1 MKHNIKLPVPFRGI
15 ITPMITP
22 LLNNETIDVEGL
34 KRMINHLAD
43 GGVHGIFIMGTTGEG
58 VSLSYQ
64 SKSELIGLTCEY
76 ANGRV
81 PVFVGITDSSLPES
95 ISLAKKAELA
105 GASAVVAA
113 LPYYFSL
120 GQNEIINYFR
130 KLADNVALPLFLYNI
145 PSQTKIMIEAETVK
159 ALSSHPQII
168 GIKDSSG
175 SAPYFNTLLHLL
187 KDNKS
192 FSVLVGP
199 DEMMASTV
207 LMGGN
212 GGVNS
217 GSNLFPRLFVDL
229 YDAVVSG
236 DLPKVSCL
244 QEKVMAMSVKIY
256 QTEKSGVS
264 FLKGLKTALYLKGLC
279 GNTMASPLLPYEEN
293 EIAVI
298 RENLSFLNQIIGS
311 DKEIR

>member
-1 MKHNIKLPVPFRGI
+1 MDNITKLQVPFRGI
-15 ITPMITP
+15 ITPIITP
-22 LLNNETIDVEGL
+22 LLNDEKIDSVSLE
-34 KRMINHLAD
+34 KMINHLVD

-58 VSLSYQ
+58 PSLSNQ
-64 SKSELIGLTCEY
+64 AKHELLDLTCKY
-76 ANGRV
+76 TKGQV
-81 PVFVGITDSSLPES
+81 PVFVGITNSSLAES
-95 ISLAKKAELA
+95 ISLAKRAELA

-120 GQNEIINYFR
+120 GQNEIISYYR
-130 KLADNVALPLFLYNI
+130 KLADNVILPLFIYNI
-145 PSQTKIMIEAETVK
+145 PSQTKKMIEAETVK
-159 ALSSHPQII
+159 TLSSHPQIA

-175 SAPYFNTLLHLL
+175 SAPYLNTLLYLL

-229 YDAVVSG
+229 YNAAASG
-236 DLPKVSCL
+236 NLNQVSCL
-244 QEKVMAMSVKIY
+244 QEKVMAMSVNIY
-256 QTEKSGVS
+256 QTEKSEVS
-264 FLKGLKTALYLKGLC
+264 FLKGLKTALSLLGLC
-279 GNTMASPLLPYEEN
+279 GNFVASPLLPYEEK

-298 RENLSFLNQIIGS
+298 RKNLSFLNQIIGS
-311 DKEIR
+311 DK